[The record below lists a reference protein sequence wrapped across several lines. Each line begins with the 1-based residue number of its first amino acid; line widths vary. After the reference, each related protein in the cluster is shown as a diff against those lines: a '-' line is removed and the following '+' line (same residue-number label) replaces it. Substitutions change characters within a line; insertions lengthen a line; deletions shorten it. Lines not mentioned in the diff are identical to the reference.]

1 MNDYWNYLAH
11 GELEKERKGAQI
23 LCPVLLLDVTNWD
36 LPSIVISTMRENM
49 ART

>member
-11 GELEKERKGAQI
+11 GDLGKERKGHKNTM
-23 LCPVLLLDVTNWD
+23 PVLLLDVTNWD

>member
-11 GELEKERKGAQI
+11 GDLEKSERGTNTM
-23 LCPVLLLDVTNWD
+23 PVLLLDVTNWD

>member
-11 GELEKERKGAQI
+11 GDLGKERKGTNTM
-23 LCPVLLLDVTNWD
+23 PVLLLDVTNWD